1 MQPHEWE
8 KVKEVFT
15 AALELP
21 AAQRETFLS
30 ESCGADEAL
39 RGEVDSLLAAHEEPK
54 NVLEQNTYDLAS
66 KLQTNG
72 NKYHGRRFG
81 AYSILREIG
90 RGGMGSVFLAARADG
105 EFEQQVA
112 LKIIRQSFADK
123 ELERHFRRERQIL
136 ASLNHP
142 NIAKLID
149 GGVSDTGE
157 LFLAME
163 FIEGEPL
170 VAFAEQHQL
179 TIEDRL
185 RLFLKIC
192 HAVSFAHQNLI
203 IHRDLNCEA
212 GI

>member
-1 MQPHEWE
+1 
-8 KVKEVFT
+8 
-15 AALELP
+15 
-21 AAQRETFLS
+21 
-30 ESCGADEAL
+30 
-39 RGEVDSLLAAHEEPK
+39 
-54 NVLEQNTYDLAS
+54 
-66 KLQTNG
+66 
-72 NKYHGRRFG
+72 
-81 AYSILREIG
+81 
-90 RGGMGSVFLAARADG
+90 MGSVFLAARADG

-112 LKIIRQSFADK
+112 LKIIRQSFADR

-149 GGVSDTGE
+149 GGVSETGE

-170 VAFAEQHQL
+170 MAFAEHHQL

-192 HAVSFAHQNLI
+192 RAVSFAHQNLV
-203 IHRDLNCEA
+203 IHRDLKPSNILVTPDGDAKLLDFGLAKLIGTSA
-212 GI
+212 GSPACINERC